1 MFILYNGKRTRVEL
15 IKDPTWSK
23 TDIWSFGNMYVKLI
37 HLGYSP
43 SEANSYGVAY
53 VLKNKWPE
61 TVYSISVEKVLSEI
75 SS

>member
-1 MFILYNGKRTRVEL
+1 
-15 IKDPTWSK
+15 
-23 TDIWSFGNMYVKLI
+23 MYVKLI